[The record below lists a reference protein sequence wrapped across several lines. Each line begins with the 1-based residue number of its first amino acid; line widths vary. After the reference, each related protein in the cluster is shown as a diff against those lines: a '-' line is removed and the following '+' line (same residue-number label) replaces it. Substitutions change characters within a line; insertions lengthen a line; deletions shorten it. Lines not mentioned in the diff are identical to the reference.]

1 MPGHFLD
8 FLLTLLALFNGTE
21 PTAATGDNGSGLDPD
36 GRP

>member
-1 MPGHFLD
+1 MSGHFLD